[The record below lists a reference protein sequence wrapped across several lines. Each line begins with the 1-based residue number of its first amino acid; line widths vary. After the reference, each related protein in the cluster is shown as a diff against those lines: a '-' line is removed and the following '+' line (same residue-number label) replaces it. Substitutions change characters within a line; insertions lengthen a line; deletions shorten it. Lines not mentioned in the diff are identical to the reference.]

1 MSRDDSAA
9 MTKEQA
15 RELWDDYC
23 EAASPCGSN
32 DSDIELFD
40 IDGMNEAAH
49 ALYAALLKQLGEP
62 TP

>member
-1 MSRDDSAA
+1 

-23 EAASPCGSN
+23 EAASPHGSTEN
-32 DSDIELFD
+32 GAIDLFD
-40 IDGMNEAAH
+40 IDSMNEAAH

>member
-1 MSRDDSAA
+1 

-23 EAASPCGSN
+23 EAATSSGSTE
-32 DSDIELFD
+32 SGAIELYDIED
-40 IDGMNEAAH
+40 MNAAAH
-49 ALYAALLKQLGEP
+49 ALYAALLNQIGET